1 MATWVELS
9 VLIRYVALGGAFGW
23 DRHQTIQPFFML
35 HIGEIIKREMER
47 QERSPSWLAHKIN
60 CQRSNIYYIFKQKS
74 INTELLISISKALK
88 HNFFSYYTDSSIFK
102 DI

>member
-1 MATWVELS
+1 
-9 VLIRYVALGGAFGW
+9 
-23 DRHQTIQPFFML
+23 ML

-74 INTELLISISKALK
+74 INTELLLLISKALN
-88 HNFFSYYTDSSIFK
+88 HNFFSYYSDAIILK
-102 DI
+102 DV